1 MKVEWLWSRQHSVS
15 TGPSGPRDSR
25 SPVLGLPCPPGPVPP
40 PADRMLVVLSL
51 NLEPIRF
58 LAQNQ
63 LQVSLLFV
71 TENKKKKQ
79 KAIRQ
84 DTVDCWCNPGGGA
97 SGHPGKA
104 GKCCAAI
111 STRTQASPS
120 CHLFCS
126 PLGLHASPPPRF
138 WKKNAKKL
146 AAREARLFYTISSQ
160 LGVKKGDRTE
170 SESCHNGSGCF
181 EYWMVSRA
189 APIS

>member
-84 DTVDCWCNPGGGA
+84 DTVDCWCNPGGG
-97 SGHPGKA
+97 GIGV
-104 GKCCAAI
+104 GWVEQEYAI
-111 STRTQASPS
+111 
-120 CHLFCS
+120 C
-126 PLGLHASPPPRF
+126 PPR
-138 WKKNAKKL
+138 
-146 AAREARLFYTISSQ
+146 
-160 LGVKKGDRTE
+160 
-170 SESCHNGSGCF
+170 
-181 EYWMVSRA
+181 
-189 APIS
+189 PP